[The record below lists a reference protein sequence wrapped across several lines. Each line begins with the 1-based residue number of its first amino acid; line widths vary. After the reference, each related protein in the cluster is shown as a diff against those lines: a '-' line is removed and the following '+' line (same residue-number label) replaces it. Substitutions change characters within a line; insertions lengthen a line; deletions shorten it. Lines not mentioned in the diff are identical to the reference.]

1 MKNLY
6 KLTTLLIAVTM
17 STSLMAA
24 DQVVTSNANSG
35 AGTLRQ
41 AIVDAGD
48 DDEITF
54 NLASGSETIIISSE
68 LGITESLT
76 INGYNNA
83 TGNNVTVQVTTP
95 GTSTFRVFNINA
107 SGKTITISN
116 MTIKGGDISG
126 NFNTP
131 AGDGG
136 GIFINDCS
144 TLNINY
150 CTISN
155 SKAYDGGAIGFYW
168 DNSTSATV
176 NLAYSKLLDNEATY
190 RGGGIY
196 IRSTGNATLNVS
208 YSTIS
213 SNYADDYG
221 GGLWSFETTT
231 IQNSTVFGNSSGL
244 TGGGISAAGNITI
257 ENTTIANNIANYRN
271 QASTYSRGGGI
282 YHILSTL
289 AIKNT
294 IIANNTCKS
303 DQSVNQDYYYNS
315 GTLTDNGYN
324 VVEYADD
331 YNDFGLT
338 SDIVYNWDEEFWAHE
353 VYEELSNQTLD
364 LASGLSYNGGYNE
377 TLPVTGSGFLTASEG
392 AGSTTET
399 TDQRGYYRKT
409 SVYTGETPSSA
420 TANYITR
427 GAYQYYGVVARSNS
441 VDNWSSGSNNYYS
454 TIDGAAYK
462 ETSGTI
468 ILAGTA
474 ILESDIALA
483 QSETITIQGDGATS
497 TFVQADDTPNTAS
510 DRVYN
515 ITAGTVTLEDMTIRN
530 GNIINNGGGIYNAGI
545 LTINNS
551 TICDN
556 RSYSTT
562 GNSTLS
568 GGGIYN
574 SNTLTINNSII
585 NGNSVSNTVTSNNV
599 YGYGGGIFT
608 GSSTTLTINNST
620 IFGNSASAVDGSG
633 DTKARGG
640 GLVIKGNSS
649 TTVNIN
655 NSTFSGNS
663 LTASGSGSGTEGAG
677 IYFNKGTFTIRNSIL
692 ANNTNN
698 SSSYDYFST
707 AYSDTE
713 LDDQG
718 YNVVEYSSRAATAIG
733 GFDNAT
739 DIFYNTKSDGTT
751 GYSTWNQ
758 NNSDLVNQNLYLSST
773 LSDNGG
779 PTLSLALSSG
789 SFADGAIPYSAGT
802 NTFNGSTDLDQRG
815 YCRACDGSRDIGAYE
830 YDATTPSNG
839 DYISIATGNWS
850 STSTWNTYNSTTKLW
865 ADASSEPASDKNV
878 TISNGDAVTV
888 DGTGDAANALTVSE
902 GATLTISDTKDLD
915 INGNLVNSGTFTI
928 NSSASGT
935 GSLIVEGT
943 ATGSV
948 VMHRYIAAATWGTW
962 DDGWHFLSSPVAN
975 YPIATNFTATDYDFY
990 AWSEKYNVWVN
1001 YKDGTNPA
1009 FDDEDVNGSNNF
1021 ELGRGYLAAYKLEST
1036 RNFTGTINVAN
1047 VEITGLTIT
1056 GEGNHRSWHLLG
1068 NPFNSALTWYTDWTK
1083 SNIAGTAKIWHE
1095 GNKSYSDIAAD
1106 GIIPATNGFMVQA
1119 SGGTGTLTIPKAER
1133 IHSATA
1139 FYKSSEYPI
1148 IKLKATNIDYP
1159 SAQES
1164 QLRFN
1169 PKSTFGWDMEFDGDF
1184 LSGFAPHFYSTVE
1197 GVPQSVNSM
1206 PDLKG
1211 TTAVPFTFIKNDGLN
1226 FSIELYEVENMVLD
1240 VWLLDKKLNNNHNLS
1255 QNPLYLF
1262 TAFEQ
1267 DDHERFVIQFAPVGI
1282 DEEQSPHSNIQ
1293 TWASNKTIHIVNPEN
1308 SRGEIRVLNLF
1319 GQQVAQ
1325 AKLTGD
1331 TKQQIQLNVPTGCY
1345 LVNVVSEEGVVT
1357 RKVMVN

>member
-76 INGYNNA
+76 INGANISGSGTA
-83 TGNNVTVQVTTP
+83 VIVQVTTP
-95 GTSTFRVFNINA
+95 GTSTWRVFNINA
-107 SGKTITISN
+107 SGKTINLNNLTLRGGDISGASSKGGAILVDACGALNIDYILITDSKAYQGGGISLESGLVTISN
-116 MTIKGGDISG
+116 STISNNETLGGSFPWGGGIYLNGASLTAENTTISSNQSAGYGGGVHDRSASSYNNCTFFNNTTGQKGGGLFTVSGAVTTIESSTFLNNRATSSGGGICENGPTLTINNTILVNNYKGSTGYTGDDFLYLNGTLVNNGYNVVEYQSGSSLFSDATDILYSGSEWQKNSSTLSNQTLDIATSLSFSGGFTETIAVTGGGFLTASEGYGFTTETTDQRGYYHTSSTITRGAYQYNGVVAKIGSGTSWTGGSSTYSTIQSAVDAASSGNTVVLAGTAILIETDGSDIEVDIDETLTIEGAGATSTIVRVATPGAGGTVSRVFNINASGKIVNIQDMTIKGGDISANG
-126 NFNTP
+126 ETA
-131 AGDGG
+131 AG
-136 GIFINDCS
+136 
-144 TLNINY
+144 Y
-150 CTISN
+150 
-155 SKAYDGGAIGFYW
+155 
-168 DNSTSATV
+168 
-176 NLAYSKLLDNEATY
+176 
-190 RGGGIY
+190 GGGIY
-196 IRSTGNATLNVS
+196 VAAGTLNLNTTTVTGSKAYHGGGIYNEGTITNIVNSSITGNTAGDEGGGIWNEGTITTIS
-208 YSTIS
+208 RSTIS
-213 SNYADDYG
+213 SNESTGGKGGAIYTYA
-221 GGLWSFETTT
+221 T
-231 IQNSTVFGNSSGL
+231 IGTITNVTISDNTSD
-244 TGGGISAAGNITI
+244 TWGGGICLDVGAAIVTI
-257 ENTTIANNIANYRN
+257 NNSTIANN
-271 QASTYSRGGGI
+271 QGTLGGGI
-282 YHILSTL
+282 MLNASGLIIS
-289 AIKNT
+289 NT
-294 IIANNTCKS
+294 ILANNTATSISAS
-303 DQSVNQDYYYNS
+303 DDYYYAQ

-324 VVEYADD
+324 VVK
-331 YNDFGLT
+331 
-338 SDIVYNWDEEFWAHE
+338 S
-353 VYEELSNQTLD
+353 Q
-364 LASGLSYNGGYNE
+364 SGGS
-377 TLPVTGSGFLTASEG
+377 TGSG
-392 AGSTTET
+392 
-399 TDQRGYYRKT
+399 K
-409 SVYTGETPSSA
+409 
-420 TANYITR
+420 
-427 GAYQYYGVVARSNS
+427 
-441 VDNWSSGSNNYYS
+441 
-454 TIDGAAYK
+454 
-462 ETSGTI
+462 
-468 ILAGTA
+468 
-474 ILESDIALA
+474 
-483 QSETITIQGDGATS
+483 
-497 TFVQADDTPNTAS
+497 
-510 DRVYN
+510 
-515 ITAGTVTLEDMTIRN
+515 
-530 GNIINNGGGIYNAGI
+530 
-545 LTINNS
+545 
-551 TICDN
+551 
-556 RSYSTT
+556 
-562 GNSTLS
+562 
-568 GGGIYN
+568 
-574 SNTLTINNSII
+574 
-585 NGNSVSNTVTSNNV
+585 
-599 YGYGGGIFT
+599 
-608 GSSTTLTINNST
+608 
-620 IFGNSASAVDGSG
+620 
-633 DTKARGG
+633 
-640 GLVIKGNSS
+640 
-649 TTVNIN
+649 
-655 NSTFSGNS
+655 
-663 LTASGSGSGTEGAG
+663 
-677 IYFNKGTFTIRNSIL
+677 TFTSI
-692 ANNTNN
+692 
-698 SSSYDYFST
+698 
-707 AYSDTE
+707 
-713 LDDQG
+713 
-718 YNVVEYSSRAATAIG
+718 
-733 GFDNAT
+733 T
-739 DIFYNTKSDGTT
+739 DILYNTKADGTS

-758 NNSDLVNQNLYLSST
+758 NNVDLGNQNLNLSST

-779 PTLSLALSSG
+779 PTLTLALSSG

-1133 IHSATA
+1133 IHSATV